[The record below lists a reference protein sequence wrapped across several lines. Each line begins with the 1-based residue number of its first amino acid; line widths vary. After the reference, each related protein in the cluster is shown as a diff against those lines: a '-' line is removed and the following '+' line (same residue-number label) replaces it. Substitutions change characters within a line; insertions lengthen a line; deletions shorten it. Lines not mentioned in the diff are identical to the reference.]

1 MVIKNK
7 RLLLLVV
14 SCSITGVIL
23 GGTAS
28 WAESSLCLQDSQ
40 VTSECLT
47 QDPIQKTIQ
56 GMSTGLLAGLGLLAV
71 QYGSYGTKI
80 KLMYVQITHLV
91 SR

>member
-1 MVIKNK
+1 MVRKTQ

-23 GGTAS
+23 GGTAG
-28 WAESSLCLQDSQ
+28 WAESSLCLQDSK

-56 GMSTGLLAGLGLLAV
+56 GMSTGLLAGAGAALGAAWQL
-71 QYGSYGTKI
+71 
-80 KLMYVQITHLV
+80 
-91 SR
+91 RRED

>member
-1 MVIKNK
+1 MVIKNQ

-28 WAESSLCLQDSQ
+28 WAESNTCLQDSK
-40 VTSECLT
+40 VTNECLT

-56 GMSTGLLAGLGLLAV
+56 GMSTGLLAGAGAAC
-71 QYGSYGTKI
+71 GAAW
-80 KLMYVQITHLV
+80 HL
-91 SR
+91 RHED

>member
-1 MVIKNK
+1 MDRKTK

-14 SCSITGVIL
+14 FCSVAGVIL

-28 WAESSLCLQDSQ
+28 WAQSNLCLQDSK

-56 GMSTGLLAGLGLLAV
+56 GMATGLVAGAGAAC
-71 QYGSYGTKI
+71 GAAWNAR
-80 KLMYVQITHLV
+80 HED
-91 SR
+91 